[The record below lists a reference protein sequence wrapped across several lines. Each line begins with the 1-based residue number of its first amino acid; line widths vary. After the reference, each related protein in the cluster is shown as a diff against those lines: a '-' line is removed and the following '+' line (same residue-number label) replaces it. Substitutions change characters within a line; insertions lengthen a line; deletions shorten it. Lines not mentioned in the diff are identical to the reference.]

1 VRYAPKP
8 LLLPPGL
15 PDGHVAL
22 LPGRGEVFYR
32 YHRGD
37 PNLPTLLL
45 LHGWTASADLQWF
58 TAYEQLAER
67 YSFVAI
73 DHRGHGR
80 GMRTDVAFRL
90 EDAADDAA
98 ALVEQLGI
106 GPIVAVGYS
115 MGGPVSLLLARRH
128 PDLVAGLVLEAT
140 SLEWRASWWDRLT
153 WRSLFLMEMFLRS
166 RASRWLGR
174 LAVRRLANFNPEIEP
189 YLAWIQAEARRGD
202 PAAIIDAGHA
212 LARYDARTF
221 VTAIHRPTAVVV
233 TTHDHAVGA
242 RKQAAL
248 ANAIDAERFELD
260 GDHFSFWSHGK
271 EFSEVTRRAVDDVV
285 KRLVA
290 APAPG

>member
-1 VRYAPKP
+1 MPRP
-8 LLLPPGL
+8 LVLPPGL
-15 PDGHVAL
+15 PDGYIAQ

-37 PNLPTLLL
+37 PALPTLLL

-67 YSFVAI
+67 YSFIAI

-80 GMRTDVAFRL
+80 GMRTDTPFRL
-90 EDAADDAA
+90 EDVAEDAA
-98 ALVEQLGI
+98 VLVEQLGV
-106 GPIVAVGYS
+106 GPVVSVGYS
-115 MGGPVSLLLARRH
+115 MGGPLSLLLARQH

-153 WRSLFLMEMFLRS
+153 WHGLFLMEIFLRS
-166 RASRWLGR
+166 RFARRLGR
-174 LAVRRLANFNPEIEP
+174 LAVRRLANSNPAIEP

-202 PAAIIDAGHA
+202 PADIIDAGRA

-221 VTAIHRPTAVVV
+221 ATAIRRPSAVVI
-233 TTHDHAVGA
+233 TTRDHAVSPA
-242 RKQAAL
+242 KQRAL
-248 ANAIDAERFELD
+248 GDAIEAERFDLD
-260 GDHFSFWSHGK
+260 GDHFSFWSHSK

-285 KRLVA
+285 KRLA
-290 APAPG
+290 EAPAPG